1 MKEQD
6 SVLMNAF
13 IDTGIWQIGQLE
25 ILNIV
30 RRFKKVYFKSD
41 ILDSDGKTVLNC
53 MMENSEGTSSWEF
66 LEGEAKAEGS

>member
-6 SVLMNAF
+6 SALMNAF

-30 RRFKKVYFKSD
+30 RRFKKVYFKSN
-41 ILDSDGKTVLNC
+41 ILDSDGKTVF
-53 MMENSEGTSSWEF
+53 STV
-66 LEGEAKAEGS
+66 